1 MSIAYQIH
9 QLRNRGEV
17 LRHLPIYLIRA
28 LQYVWIATVPKKSV
42 MRLKFGPGRFAMNI
56 VPAGQGAG
64 TRAMFLFRERYE
76 PLLTHGHRL
85 MRAGDVAMDVG
96 ANQGLFTAAFGSIAS
111 KVIAVEPIP
120 WQADRVRANIALNHY
135 KDAHVFQGAVSNQE
149 GETTLRFGGQESTS
163 SIVWQHKNGRE
174 LQVKTTTLDKLID
187 IYALSRVDFI
197 KLDIEGAEEMA
208 LEGGKRML
216 SEMKPVLCLEASDMP
231 QFERISKYL
240 AGYGYARFKFDRHGA
255 LHRVGEQLTE
265 SVDNIFFLTDAHQKR
280 FAETIAR

>member
-1 MSIAYQIH
+1 MSIGYQIR
-9 QLRNRGEV
+9 QLQNRGEV
-17 LRHLPIYLIRA
+17 VRHLPVYLIRG

-42 MRLKFGPGRFAMNI
+42 LRLKFGPARFRVNI
-56 VPAGQGAG
+56 RPAGQGAG

-120 WQADRVRANIALNHY
+120 WQAERVRANIALNQY
-135 KDAHVFQGAVSNQE
+135 KDAHVFEGAVSDQE

-187 IYALSRVDFI
+187 IFGLTRVDFI
-197 KLDIEGAEEMA
+197 KLDIEGAEEIA

-231 QFERISKYL
+231 QFERISKFL
-240 AGYGYARFKFDRHGA
+240 AGFGYARFKFDRRGM
-255 LHRVGEQLTE
+255 LHKVGDQLSE
-265 SVDNIFFLTDAHQKR
+265 SVDNIFFLADVHQKR